1 MSTLAESLGST
12 VHLSVLRHKA
22 RRLGV
27 ATIDQAIALAAARGC
42 RHYGSTVQ
50 TAAPSVSRDE
60 LPDDELVILL
70 LLGEHPYQPLAIRAA
85 AQLARAPGILARRL
99 ASLARRERTE
109 RVLAHIAR
117 AGCHHDEP
125 GRAFWS
131 ELLEAMKS
139 APDREEPALPH
150 WSRFVSM
157 PGIQR
162 GRTMPARWLV
172 PSL

>member
-1 MSTLAESLGST
+1 MSTLAAALGT
-12 VHLSVLRHKA
+12 TAHLSVLRHKA

-27 ATIDQAIALAAARGC
+27 ATLDQAIALAASRGC
-42 RHYGSTVQ
+42 RHYRNAVQ
-50 TAAPSVSRDE
+50 TPAPPVSRDD

-85 AQLARAPGILARRL
+85 AQLARSSRIQPRRL
-99 ASLARRERTE
+99 AALARQQRTE
-109 RVLAHIAR
+109 RVLTHIAH
-117 AGCHHDEP
+117 AGCRHDEP

-139 APDREEPALPH
+139 APERAEPALPH

-162 GRTMPARWLV
+162 KGPVAPVWLT
-172 PSL
+172 PTP